1 MKKVLGIIGLIAGVA
16 IYVLLNKKEKK
27 KNNIC
32 IRPEKT
38 PDDFSLD
45 NAVSISKRNNTDGV
59 NATFEDVKVSAVETM
74 YNRHQDASNIMKEA
88 VDIICSRSEISA
100 DENRDL
106 DQLSDELDKLLSEE

>member
-16 IYVLLNKKEKK
+16 ICVQFNKREKRRSK
-27 KNNIC
+27 IN

-38 PDDFSLD
+38 PDDFSTD
-45 NAVSISKRNNTDGV
+45 NAVAISKRNDAGGV
-59 NATFEDVKVSAVETM
+59 KATFEDVKASAVGNM

-106 DQLSDELDKLLSEE
+106 DQLSEELDKLLSEE